1 MHVNSTRA
9 SADRNATACAYRDSA
24 CAVQPSQLTLE
35 NEGSIFPNMRCCAGS
50 NFGGA
55 MCELLGLSSNI
66 PATVNVSLP
75 KLAEH
80 GRVSGTYNDG
90 WGVGYYEGADVRLM
104 KDSAA
109 VGDSEWIQ
117 FIANHN
123 LRSQL
128 VIAHTR
134 KATRGTRS
142 YPNAQ
147 PFVRELAGRAHLFAH
162 NGDLPAIF
170 KSSAFQADRFNPI
183 GETDSELAFCVLL
196 SQMATIWTVPGATPT
211 LRERFLVVSSFASR
225 LRALGPAN
233 FLYSDGDMLFAHGHR
248 RKHADTGRVEAPGLV
263 LLQQHC
269 QIGRQGIVADGLSI
283 RGDDQLVTLFASVPL
298 TSERWEPLAEGQL
311 VAVSHGQLAA
321 RQLVGE
327 SPVFYGHPVDPLDRA
342 GSNGGKAF
350 GTFDGDPAS

>member
-1 MHVNSTRA
+1 
-9 SADRNATACAYRDSA
+9 
-24 CAVQPSQLTLE
+24 
-35 NEGSIFPNMRCCAGS
+35 
-50 NFGGA
+50 
-55 MCELLGLSSNI
+55 MCELLGLSSNA

-117 FIANHN
+117 FIASHN

-142 YPNAQ
+142 YSNAQ

-162 NGDLPAIF
+162 NGDLPGIF

-183 GETDSELAFCVLL
+183 GETDSELAFCALL
-196 SQMATIWTVPGATPT
+196 DQMAAIWTVQGAVPT
-211 LRERFLVVSSFASR
+211 LRQRFLIVSSFAVE
-225 LRALGPAN
+225 LRKLGPAN
-233 FLYSDGDMLFAHGHR
+233 FLYSDGEMLFAHGHR
-248 RKHADTGRVEAPGLV
+248 RKHAETGKIEAPGLV
-263 LLQQHC
+263 SIQRQCQQDT
-269 QIGRQGIVADGLSI
+269 IGLVASGLSI
-283 RGDDQLVTLFASVPL
+283 RGDNQQVTLFASVPL
-298 TSERWEPLAEGQL
+298 TNEFWVPLAEGEL
-311 VAVSHGQLAA
+311 VAARGGQIVA
-321 RQLVGE
+321 RQLVNQTMAV
-327 SPVFYGHPVDPLDRA
+327 SD
-342 GSNGGKAF
+342 
-350 GTFDGDPAS
+350 TFCDNQRMDKLGMAAD

>member
-1 MHVNSTRA
+1 LR
-9 SADRNATACAYRDSA
+9 SAVILNAPIDR
-24 CAVQPSQLTLE
+24 TLE
-35 NEGSIFPNMRCCAGS
+35 NEVRYLRCCAGS
-50 NFGGA
+50 NLGEA
-55 MCELLGLSSNI
+55 MCELLGLSSNA

-80 GRVSGTYNDG
+80 GRISGTYNDG
-90 WGVGYYEGADVRLM
+90 WGVGYYEGADVRLI

-117 FIANHN
+117 FIASHN
-123 LRSQL
+123 LRSHL

-134 KATRGTRS
+134 KATRGTRT

-162 NGDLPAIF
+162 NGDLPGIF

-196 SQMATIWTVPGATPT
+196 DQMTAIWTAPGAMPT
-211 LRERFLVVSSFASR
+211 LRERFLTVSSFASQ

-233 FLYSDGDMLFAHGHR
+233 FLYCDGDMLFAHGHR
-248 RKHADTGRVEAPGLV
+248 RKHTETGRPEAPGLV

-269 QIGRQGIVADGLSI
+269 QSGQQGIVADGLSI
-283 RGDDQLVTLFASVPL
+283 RSEDQLVTLFASVPL
-298 TSERWEPLAEGQL
+298 TSERWESLAEGEL
-311 VAVSHGQLAA
+311 VAVSHGQFAA

-327 SPVFYGHPVDPLDRA
+327 SPLFYEHPVDPLDQA
-342 GSNGGKAF
+342 GSDEGGRVF
-350 GTFDGDPAS
+350 VTFDGEPAS